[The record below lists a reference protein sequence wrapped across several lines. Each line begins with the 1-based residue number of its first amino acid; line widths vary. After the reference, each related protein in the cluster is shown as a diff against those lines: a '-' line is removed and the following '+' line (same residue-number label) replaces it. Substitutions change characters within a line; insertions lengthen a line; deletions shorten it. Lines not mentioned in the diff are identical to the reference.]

1 MNFFKKLWKSS
12 KEEVKEVQPSP
23 NDLPDLGDEIQI
35 PKIIHQIWIGDEPIP
50 EHCVEFIQQMQ
61 ELNPDYEY
69 RLWGNEIFDEV
80 YKDDVFLKYYRT
92 DPTLYKWAFI
102 ADRIRLLLLRDYG
115 GIYVDV
121 DAKPIQSFNVVRDK
135 LKPHH
140 TFFSGMKP
148 SQENNTLVDCTVYGS
163 APNSRIINLCL
174 DTYTNIEWANGC
186 RMFSDKII
194 EECDNDV
201 ALFNYKYFYDNKI
214 TDDTIVLHDVEDTR
228 LISWAFDD
236 TDKDPKN
243 W

>member
-12 KEEVKEVQPSP
+12 KEEVKEVQPDP

-35 PKIIHQIWIGDEPIP
+35 PKIIHQIWIGDEPMP

-121 DAKPIQSFNVVRDK
+121 DAKPIQSFNLVRDK

-140 TFFSGMKP
+140 
-148 SQENNTLVDCTVYGS
+148 
-163 APNSRIINLCL
+163 
-174 DTYTNIEWANGC
+174 NIEWANGC

-214 TDDTIVLHDVEDTR
+214 TDNTVVLHDVEDTR
-228 LISWAFDD
+228 LISWAFDEED
-236 TDKDPKN
+236 RKKEN